1 MAQVLTP
8 EKNSE
13 KRHSVPRRSP
23 FETRMDVLTVVTSG
37 CTRPTQIMYRSN
49 TSWIVLQKILESLTA
64 SGLLRQRAEGSRTEY
79 IATDKGIDVARDYL
93 DLVRATK
100 AEPTSV
106 F

>member
-8 EKNSE
+8 DKALE

-23 FETRMDVLTVVTSG
+23 FETRMDVLTVVTTG
-37 CTRPTQIMYRSN
+37 CTRPTQIMYKSN

-64 SGLLRQRAEGSRTEY
+64 SGLLRQRVERSRTEY
-79 IATDKGIDVARDYL
+79 VATDKGIDVAREYL
-93 DLVRATK
+93 DLVRATN

>member
-8 EKNSE
+8 ERNSE
-13 KRHSVPRRSP
+13 RKHSVARRSP
-23 FETRMDVLTVVTSG
+23 FETRMDVLTVVTTG

-49 TSWIVLQKILESLTA
+49 TSWIVLQKILESLTSA
-64 SGLLRQRAEGSRTEY
+64 GLLRQRVERSRTEY
-79 IATDKGIDVARDYL
+79 VATDKGIDVARDYL
-93 DLVRATK
+93 DLVHATK

>member
-1 MAQVLTP
+1 
-8 EKNSE
+8 
-13 KRHSVPRRSP
+13 
-23 FETRMDVLTVVTSG
+23 MDVLTVVTSG

-79 IATDKGIDVARDYL
+79 IATDKGIDVARGYL

>member
-1 MAQVLTP
+1 
-8 EKNSE
+8 
-13 KRHSVPRRSP
+13 
-23 FETRMDVLTVVTSG
+23 MDVLTVVTTG

-49 TSWIVLQKILESLTA
+49 TSWIALQKILESLTA
-64 SGLLRQRAEGSRTEY
+64 SGLLRQRVEGSRTEY

-93 DLVRATK
+93 DLVHATK

>member
-49 TSWIVLQKILESLTA
+49 TSWIVLQKILESLTG
-64 SGLLRQRAEGSRTEY
+64 SGLLRQRVERSRTEY
-79 IATDKGIDVARDYL
+79 VATDKGFDVAREYL

-100 AEPTSV
+100 AELTSV